1 MSTQKARNMNV
12 KDKPLNMR
20 VTAAERAAIVELAK
34 NEGLPVATFIV
45 WLLRKEAKERGL
57 EWPQS

>member
-20 VTAAERAAIVELAK
+20 VTAAERDAIAALAK
-34 NEGLPVATFIV
+34 SEGLPVATFIV
-45 WLLRKEAKERGL
+45 WLLRKEAKERGI
-57 EWPQS
+57 EWPA

>member
-20 VTAAERAAIVELAK
+20 VTAAERDAIAALAK
-34 NEGLPVATFIV
+34 SEGLPVATFIV
-45 WLLRKEAKERGL
+45 WLLRKEAEKRGI
-57 EWPQS
+57 EWPE

>member
-20 VTAAERAAIVELAK
+20 VTAAERDAITALAK

-45 WLLRKEAKERGL
+45 WLLRKEAKERGI
-57 EWPQS
+57 EWPE

>member
-20 VTAAERAAIVELAK
+20 VTAAERDAIAALAK
-34 NEGLPVATFIV
+34 SEGLPVATFIV
-45 WLLRKEAKERGL
+45 WLLRKEAKERGI
-57 EWPQS
+57 EWPK

>member
-20 VTAAERAAIVELAK
+20 VTAAERDAIAALAK
-34 NEGLPVATFIV
+34 SEGLPVATFIV
-45 WLLRKEAKERGL
+45 WLLRKEAKERGI
-57 EWPQS
+57 EWPT

>member
-20 VTAAERAAIVELAK
+20 VTAAEREAIVALARH
-34 NEGLPVATFIV
+34 EGLPVATFIV
-45 WLLRKEAKERGL
+45 WLLRKEAKERGI
-57 EWPQS
+57 EWPE